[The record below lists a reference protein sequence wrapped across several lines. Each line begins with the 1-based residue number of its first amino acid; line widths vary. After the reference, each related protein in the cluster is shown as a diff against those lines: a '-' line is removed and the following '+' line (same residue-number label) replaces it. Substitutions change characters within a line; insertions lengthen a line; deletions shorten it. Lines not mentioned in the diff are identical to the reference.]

1 MTDGVTGI
9 GVLASGGGS
18 NFEALARACRDG
30 RIPRAKISLLIV
42 NKRGVGALDRAARLG
57 IESLVLEP
65 ADFPDRVAYYER
77 LAAELEQRGG
87 QLVCLAGFLLKV
99 EPNFI
104 RRFPGRI
111 LNIHPALL
119 PKFGGAGMYGH
130 RVHEAVLAAGEKES
144 GCTVHVVDE
153 EFDHGPIAAQA
164 RVPVFPG
171 DTPDAL
177 AARVLIEEHRIYP
190 EAVRDFLLCLNQEK
204 L

>member
-1 MTDGVTGI
+1 MTDVLTGI

-18 NFEALARACRDG
+18 NFEALARACREG
-30 RIPRAKISLLIV
+30 RLPRAKISLLVV
-42 NKRGVGALDRAARLG
+42 NKRGVGALDRAVRLG

-65 ADFPDRVAYYER
+65 TDFPDRAAYYER
-77 LAAELEQRGG
+77 VATELEQRGVS
-87 QLVCLAGFLLKV
+87 LVCLAGFLLKL

-119 PKFGGAGMYGH
+119 PKFGGAGMYGR

-153 EFDHGPIAAQA
+153 EFDHGPAVAQT
-164 RVPVFPG
+164 RVPVFPS
-171 DTPDAL
+171 DTPDTL
-177 AARVLIEEHRIYP
+177 AARVLIEEHRLFP
-190 EAVRDFLLCLNQEK
+190 DAVRGFIDHL
-204 L
+204 